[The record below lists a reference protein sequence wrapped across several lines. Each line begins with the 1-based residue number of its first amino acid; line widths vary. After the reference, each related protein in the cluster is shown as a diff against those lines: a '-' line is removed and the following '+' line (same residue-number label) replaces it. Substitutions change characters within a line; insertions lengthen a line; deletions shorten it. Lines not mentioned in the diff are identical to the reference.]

1 MLAQRDVSPDRIRPL
16 RRIEYEFLVTE
27 GLFDDAR
34 VELLCGALVEMTPQ
48 GPLHAN
54 VVRRLAEKL
63 IRGVSE
69 QVHVRVQMP
78 LALSDESEPEPDVAV
93 VPAGD
98 YDRAH
103 PTRAL
108 LVIEVAETSLQ
119 KDRGVKTALYAT
131 AGIGEFWLVD
141 LTRAVV
147 EVHRRPVLGRYS
159 EIESVARSGRATPVE
174 FPQLTIS
181 ADEIFST

>member
-1 MLAQRDVSPDRIRPL
+1 VLAQRDVLPDRIRPL
-16 RRIEYEFLVTE
+16 RRVEYEFLVTE
-27 GLFDDAR
+27 GLLDDSR

-63 IRGVSE
+63 IRSLSAG
-69 QVHVRVQMP
+69 VHVRVQMP

-103 PTRAL
+103 PTHAL

-131 AGIGEFWLVD
+131 AGIAEFWLVD

-147 EVHRRPVLGRYS
+147 EVHRRPVLGRYT
-159 EIESVARSGRATPVE
+159 EIESIARDGRLTPAE
-174 FPQLTIS
+174 LPELTIS
-181 ADEIFST
+181 GDDIFSA